1 MHGAS
6 KRRRSRSIRG
16 AAIILRA
23 QPRPASRSARLVRDS
38 ATGFDQAETI
48 LRLS

>member
-6 KRRRSRSIRG
+6 KRRRSLHG

-23 QPRPASRSARLVRDS
+23 PSQPASRDARLARDS
-38 ATGFDQAETI
+38 AIGFDQIKTVQ
-48 LRLS
+48 RLS